1 MNRDESVRVNADE
14 VMDAVSWD
22 QYSRFRRGAIWPNPF
37 KLEAVYDAGDE
48 EGLVFRVRGETGSY
62 DVVFQDSIMAPYIT
76 VSCSCPDP
84 FAGLCKHIC
93 WVLFKVLK
101 HDDLAVFSTG
111 LVPVE
116 LVWHVTQNEDAQA
129 RMVEAWGRN
138 TGLSIR
144 LPDRQPSLRAWL
156 PPKECPFRPPKNWPP
171 INLECAVCFED
182 MEQEQA
188 KQCPRCFNSF
198 HDACIARWFLQKR
211 SCPLCR
217 KTFC

>member
-1 MNRDESVRVNADE
+1 MSVRVHADA

-22 QYSRFRRGAIWPNPF
+22 QYSRFRRGAIWANSF
-37 KLEAVYDAGDE
+37 KLEAVYDDNDE
-48 EGLVFRVRGETGSY
+48 RGLVFRVRGETGSY
-62 DVVFQDSIMAPYIT
+62 NVCFGAQDFDSYIT
-76 VSCSCPDP
+76 VTCSCPDP

-111 LVPVE
+111 LVPTE

-129 RMVEAWGRN
+129 RMVEVWGRN
-138 TGLSIR
+138 TGLGIR

-156 PPKECPFRPPKNWPP
+156 PPKECPFLPPKSWPP
-171 INLECAVCFED
+171 VNLECAVCFED
-182 MEQEQA
+182 MLHEQA
-188 KQCPRCFNSF
+188 KQCPGCSNSF
-198 HDACIARWFLQKR
+198 HSVCIAEWFLQKR

-217 KTFC
+217 KTFF